1 MRSFFSQVLLSN
13 WFFLVILLTTGA
25 LLYYVEGFIAPEFKL
40 LLFILYIIFSMLI
53 AFHTSFKIA
62 SSVTQELRSI
72 EKKTMD
78 INAGDFGTLL
88 AASDI
93 QELSD
98 LASSINSMSNRL
110 QMQFTDLNVEKE
122 KFNSLLQN
130 LKEGV
135 FAISLD
141 KKILFQNQSIPKSLI
156 PANSQS
162 R

>member
-98 LASSINSMSNRL
+98 LASKYRSCRH
-110 QMQFTDLNVEKE
+110 
-122 KFNSLLQN
+122 
-130 LKEGV
+130 
-135 FAISLD
+135 
-141 KKILFQNQSIPKSLI
+141 
-156 PANSQS
+156 
-162 R
+162 